1 MALKVAVLASGRGTD
16 FQSIV
21 DGIEKGEVD
30 AKIVVMIT
38 NNPDAGAIE
47 RARSHG
53 IEHMVIDGTAYKG
66 RDEEYFDLV
75 DAELAKRKVELV
87 VLAGW
92 MKFIRSGKFLKKW
105 KGKLIN
111 IHPSLLPKFPGAHAQ
126 KDAFKA
132 GEKVSGYT
140 IHFVD
145 ESLDGGPVI
154 YQESVPISDC
164 KSADEVA
171 AKILEREHAGLPKI
185 VDSFAKGKYGIKGK
199 KVTYLLFGAK
209 GRSER

>member
-21 DGIEKGEVD
+21 DGIEKGEVE

-38 NNPDAGAIE
+38 NNLQAGAIL
-47 RARSHG
+47 RAKKHG
-53 IEHMVIDGTAYKG
+53 VEWVVIDGAAYKG
-66 RDEEYFDLV
+66 RDEEYFKLV

-105 KGKLIN
+105 NGKLIN
-111 IHPSLLPKFPGAHAQ
+111 IHPSLLPKYPGAHAQ
-126 KDAFKA
+126 KDAFEA

-154 YQESVPISDC
+154 YQESVDVSGC

-171 AKILEREHAGLPKI
+171 AKILEREHVGLPKI
-185 VDSFAKGKYGIKGK
+185 VDSFAKGRYEIRGK
-199 KVTYLLFGAK
+199 KVMYTLFGAK